1 MKKKLAIFLA
11 CFMALALVFTGC
23 SGKDEGG
30 NVEPT
35 ESPGATDKGN
45 ANDEGEGA
53 NEEIELILWSIS
65 TESDA

>member
-35 ESPGATDKGN
+35 ESPGETDKGN
-45 ANDEGEGA
+45 ANDEGKGA
-53 NEEIELILWSIS
+53 NEER
-65 TESDA
+65 